1 VGRRLQVRRR
11 LTLVTRA
18 QHFCDIEVVKYPF
31 MAVPSPRLAWY
42 RSFYWRIGI
51 TFVASVVAV
60 LITQGVILRR
70 TPRVAPFDVFRGPIL
85 AAEAAADVADVL
97 RRDKDADLS
106 AHLESRYPPADPGQF
121 GWTVFVALRH
131 KIYSSARGPMPSIV
145 PLTALSAFGR
155 RRLLPSDGVTP
166 VPSAPVVVDDRFE
179 GLVMVLVRPPQTTG
193 GFGVPREVAQLLSL
207 PSTLLLLGATVVFA
221 MVIFYPARRRLR
233 ALEDAAQRLG
243 AGDLSARASQRGGD
257 EIARVAAAFNRMAGE
272 LETRDA
278 ALRTS
283 DALRRQMMADVSHE
297 LKTPLTAM
305 RGYIETLRM
314 PEITLDAD
322 RRDRYFET
330 IDSETRRLER
340 IVKDLLDL
348 ARYEGGGVVLQRRLF
363 DIERLFTNVAGRHDR
378 DAQTKGVAIRIHVDA
393 HADQVVA
400 DPDRIEQAIE
410 NLVGNALRHT
420 PAGGTIT
427 LSATQADGVATV
439 SVSDTGVGIAPEH
452 LAHVFERFYKVDSAR
467 AADSTGSGLGLSI
480 TKAIVE
486 RHGGTIRVS
495 SGPGHTTFTVVLPQ
509 AAVAG

>member
-1 VGRRLQVRRR
+1 
-11 LTLVTRA
+11 
-18 QHFCDIEVVKYPF
+18 
-31 MAVPSPRLAWY
+31 MAVRSPRLSWY

-51 TFVASVVAV
+51 TFVAFVVV
-60 LITQGVILRR
+60 FLIVQGVILRR
-70 TPRVAPFDVFRGPIL
+70 TPRQPPFDVFRAPVL

-97 RRDKDADLS
+97 RRGDGADLG
-106 AHLESRYPPADPGQF
+106 AHLKARYPLPAADQF
-121 GWTVFVALRH
+121 GWMVFVATRD
-131 KIYSSARGPMPSIV
+131 KMFSNTGGPLPGV
-145 PLTALSAFGR
+145 VRLTALSAFGR
-155 RRLLPSDGVTP
+155 RRLAPGDNVNP
-166 VPSAPVVVDDRFE
+166 IANAPVVVDDRFVA
-179 GLVMVLVRPPQTTG
+179 LVMVLVRPPAPQQPG
-193 GFGVPREVAQLLSL
+193 IGIPREVGQLLSL
-207 PSTLLLLGATVVFA
+207 PSTVLLMVAAVLVA
-221 MVIFYPARRRLR
+221 MVLFYPARRRLR
-233 ALEDAAQRLG
+233 ALEHAAQRLG
-243 AGDLSARASQRGGD
+243 EGDLSARARQKGGD

-305 RGYIETLRM
+305 RGFIETLRM
-314 PEITLDAD
+314 PEVALDRD

-330 IDSETRRLER
+330 IDRETRRLER

-363 DIERLFTNVAGRHDR
+363 DIERLFENVAGRHER
-378 DAQTKGVAIRIHVDA
+378 DAQTKGVAIRIEVDA

-427 LSATQADGVATV
+427 LSATQADGVATL
-439 SVSDTGVGIAPEH
+439 SVSDTGVGIAPDH
-452 LAHVFERFYKVDSAR
+452 LPHVFERFYKVDTAR

-486 RHGGTIRVS
+486 RHGGTIRVTS
-495 SGPGHTTFTVVLPQ
+495 QPGQTRFTVVLPQ
-509 AAVAG
+509 SAVAA